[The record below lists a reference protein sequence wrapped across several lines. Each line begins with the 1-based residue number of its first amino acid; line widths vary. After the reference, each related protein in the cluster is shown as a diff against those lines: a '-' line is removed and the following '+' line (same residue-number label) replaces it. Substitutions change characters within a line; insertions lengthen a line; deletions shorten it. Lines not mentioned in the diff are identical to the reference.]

1 MIKVLKREGDR
12 ENANPQKIKDAMMKA
27 FNALHYTVPEETLN
41 EMANCVSLWEDITID
56 EIHEEVIEVL
66 REFGYDEV
74 ADAYLIYKAQKDEA
88 RKYIDESIDYMMEY
102 INSSDNAATSSATD
116 SNANITLKNVSNL
129 ESEVPK
135 LRNRLIQRAWV
146 KRALKELY
154 PELAKQ
160 YEIDLANHIIYAH
173 DEASSP
179 TVKNYCE
186 AVSLYPLAN
195 DGTSTMDGTGTKAP
209 QHLAS
214 FAGQL
219 CNLLFLL
226 SSQCKGA
233 VAFGEF
239 FNFFDYYAA
248 KDFGANY
255 HEKADMYADS
265 EIVNNRKTI
274 GEKIDQTFQQIVFY
288 WNQPAGNRGS
298 QSPFSN
304 ISYYDKYYWKAL
316 FEDFYFPDGTQPVWE
331 RVDWLQK
338 RFMRWF
344 NEERSKTLLTFPVE
358 TVALLHD
365 GKDVL
370 DQDYKNFAAQMWS
383 EGHSFFM
390 YLSDNPDSLASCCR
404 LRNKIQENTFS
415 FTNGLTG
422 VQTGSCNVITLN
434 LNRIVQN
441 WVKSIGGKVPT
452 VGNQYDSLKSYLTE
466 IVERVQKYHIAYKHN
481 LYMFEKAG
489 QLTASTAGYI
499 SMKKLY
505 STIGLNG
512 INEAAMFLGIDVSYN
527 EEYKDFCRLI
537 TGTISELNKKN
548 STPDYQFNQ
557 EFVPAEGLG
566 SKNFN
571 WDRQDGYWVPE
582 DGRVLYNSYFY
593 DAHDNTSVLDKM
605 KMHGREF
612 TELLDGGVGCHIN
625 LQEHLSKD
633 QYLHLIDFAIQN
645 GTSYFTFNIPN
656 TECDDC
662 GFISKQ
668 RLKVCPKCGS
678 KHLTWWTR
686 VIGFLRPTKKFD
698 QYREIEESQRV
709 YSTSIE

>member
-1 MIKVLKREGDR
+1 MVIVKREGQK
-12 ENANPQKIKDAMMKA
+12 EEFNSEKIKKA
-27 FNALHYTVPEETLN
+27 IEAAFKSVGYSIDNYDELVDSVAVWDGMNIEDIQDQVIETLRN
-41 EMANCVSLWEDITID
+41 FDYND
-56 EIHEEVIEVL
+56 
-66 REFGYDEV
+66 V
-74 ADAYLIYKAQKDEA
+74 ADAYLIYRIQKEEV
-88 RKYIDESIDYMMEY
+88 RKYIQENIDYMLEY
-102 INSSDNAATSSATD
+102 INSNENAATSSATD
-116 SNANITLKNVSNL
+116 ANANVTLKNVANL
-129 ESEVPK
+129 ESETPK
-135 LRNRLIQRAWV
+135 EKNRLIQRAWM
-146 KRALKELY
+146 KKALSELY
-154 PELAKQ
+154 PELTKQ
-160 YEIDLANHIIYAH
+160 YEEDLNNHIIYAH
-173 DEASSP
+173 DEASTP
-179 TVKNYCE
+179 TIKNYCE
-186 AVSLYPLAN
+186 AVSLYPLMLS
-195 DGTSTMDGTGTKAP
+195 GTSTLDGTGTKPP
-209 QHLAS
+209 QHLS
-214 FAGQL
+214 TFAGQI

-239 FNFFDYYAA
+239 FNFFDYYAS
-248 KDFGANY
+248 KDFGKDY
-255 HEKADMYADS
+255 HKNSDLYADS
-265 EIVNNRKTI
+265 EFVKNRKTI
-274 GEKIDQTFQQIVFY
+274 GQKIDQTFQQIVYY
-288 WNQPAGNRGS
+288 WNQSASNRGS

-304 ISYYDKYYWKAL
+304 ISYYDKNYWKSL
-316 FEDFYFPDGTQPVWE
+316 FGDFYFPDGTQPIWE

-344 NEERSKTLLTFPVE
+344 NNERSKTLLTFPVE
-358 TVALLHD
+358 TMALLTD

-370 DQDYKNFAAQMWS
+370 DKDYKNFAAEMWS
-383 EGHSFFM
+383 KGHSFFM

-434 LNRIVQN
+434 LNRIIQN
-441 WVKSIGGKVPT
+441 WVKSIGGKIPT
-452 VGNQYDSLKSYLTE
+452 VGNQYDSLKFYLTE
-466 IVERVQKYHIAYKHN
+466 IVERVQKYHIAFKTN

-527 EEYKDFCRLI
+527 KEYKDFCRLI

-548 STPDYQFNQ
+548 STPEYQFNQ

-571 WDRQDGYWVPE
+571 WDKQDGYWIPN

-605 KMHGREF
+605 KMHGKEF

-625 LQEHLSKD
+625 LDSHLTKE
-633 QYLHLIDFAIQN
+633 QYLYLINFAIKN

-668 RLKVCPKCGS
+668 RLTKCPKCGS
-678 KHLTWWTR
+678 EHLTWWTR
-686 VIGFLRPTKKFD
+686 VIGFLRPTKAFDKF
-698 QYREIEESQRV
+698 RKIEESQRT
-709 YSTSIE
+709 YSKEV